1 MAREAAANAAAANA
15 GATLEWA
22 LHNVFIFPH
31 EDRWP
36 GTGGGGQRER
46 SHLFAYWDC
55 GADGN
60 AGSAGTAQQQPQ
72 PEQQYLSK
80 SMFNYE
86 FA

>member
-1 MAREAAANAAAANA
+1 MAREAAAVANA
-15 GATLEWA
+15 GATLEWV
-22 LHNVFIFPH
+22 LHYVFIFPH

-36 GTGGGGQRER
+36 GTGGQRER